1 MTANS
6 ITGYLTQLR
15 TALDGSDAAII
26 QDALSD
32 AEEHLRSAL
41 ESTLDAQPDTPKAD
55 ALQAVIA
62 EYGSPEEIAEAY
74 REIEAYTRPVWESSE
89 PRKKRNIF
97 ARFFGVA
104 CCIFAGLLSVFQPH

>member
-15 TALDGSDAAII
+15 AALDGSDAAII

-41 ESTLDAQPDTPKAD
+41 ESVQADQPDTSKGD
-55 ALQAVIA
+55 ALQAIIA
-62 EYGSPEEIAEAY
+62 DYGTPEEIAEAY
-74 REIEAYTRPVWESSE
+74 REVEAYTRPIWTSSKS
-89 PRKKRNIF
+89 KKKGNILWF
-97 ARFFGVA
+97 NFNFCQKG
-104 CCIFAGLLSVFQPH
+104 IITWNNFY